1 MCGGTCEVTLE
12 YPVNVQDLGIL
23 CYKIAQGI
31 IMLKANCVHAC
42 QLLSLVQRGGV
53 GRGVTPIDSV
63 LLYGTLYLPSLAP
76 TGNHVCLSIP
86 AHMASVE
93 PRGYLAKYVHCMLYM
108 IE

>member
-1 MCGGTCEVTLE
+1 
-12 YPVNVQDLGIL
+12 
-23 CYKIAQGI
+23 
-31 IMLKANCVHAC
+31 MLKANCVHAC

-86 AHMASVE
+86 GVE